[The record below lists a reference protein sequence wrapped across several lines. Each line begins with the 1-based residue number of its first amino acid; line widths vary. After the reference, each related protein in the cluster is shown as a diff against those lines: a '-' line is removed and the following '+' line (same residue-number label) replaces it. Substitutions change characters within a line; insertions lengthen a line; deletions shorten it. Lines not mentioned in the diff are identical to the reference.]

1 MQSIGLVETRSL
13 VAALEALDAMCKAA
27 NVRLVDLKRVGSGLV
42 TVIVDGD
49 VAAVQAAVA
58 AGKEAPTLTG
68 GELIA
73 ANVIPHP
80 HAELTQIL

>member
-1 MQSIGLVETRSL
+1 MPSIGLVETRSL
-13 VAALEALDAMCKAA
+13 VAALEALDTMCKAA
-27 NVRLVDLKRVGSGLV
+27 NVRMVDIKRVGSGLV

-58 AGKEAPTLTG
+58 AGKEAHTITG

-80 HAELTQIL
+80 HSDLNRML